1 MRIAELQNCR
11 IAGRN
16 CLKDLPFCNSAILQ
30 FCKVIV
36 VLLTA
41 ATALAAQTGAQ
52 PQSTPTAP
60 AGDTANGKKLFA
72 GYGCYQ
78 CHGYEAQGGAGTGP
92 RLAPRPIAFAAFSK
106 YIRTPTADM
115 PPYTPKVVSDR
126 DLADIYAFLTSVPQ
140 PPPIDTIPLLKP

>member
-16 CLKDLPFCNSAILQ
+16 CQKDLSFCNSAILQ

-36 VLLTA
+36 ILLTA
-41 ATALAAQTGAQ
+41 ASALAAQTAAQ
-52 PQSTPTAP
+52 PPAAP
-60 AGDTANGKKLFA
+60 DGDAANGKRLFA

-78 CHGYEAQGGAGTGP
+78 CHGYEAQGGGAAGP

-106 YIRTPTADM
+106 YIRTPTGDM
-115 PPYTPKVVSDR
+115 PPYTAKVVSDR
-126 DLADIYAFLTSVPQ
+126 DLADIYAFLTSVPP